1 MKIENIQPRENLV
14 AEARRRQSAFEHSS
28 VPTPQVYNL
37 AAQGWVVDGKIG
49 KFRTK
54 IKRAKSL
61 ASHVEDRTWTI
72 LYKMGF
78 PSLCNDGGAKIWQ
91 NDSVWNQL
99 DCFAQDEEAAIIV
112 ECKSAAEIKSKDNL
126 PKEIF
131 QLDAHRRN
139 VAQALREENPQR
151 RLRVGAILVLY
162 DIEPSDADI
171 ERANSSNVVL
181 LDAAALEY
189 YEKLVEHTGQAARY
203 QLLSEVFSNME
214 INNLKIIIPAVEA
227 KFGKSVAYTFAI
239 TPEHLLKLSYVA
251 HRNRGE
257 LGSAGSGAYQRMV
270 KKTRLAAIR
279 QFIEGGGVFP
289 TNIVV
294 NFTPPKNGGS
304 SGLRFEQTTQMD
316 GAAQNIKLGW
326 LHLPAR
332 YQSAW
337 IIDGQHRLL
346 AYSGLEKAEKSTLSV
361 TAFDGLDV
369 SEQSELFTKINSEQ
383 KKVSGS
389 LLTELYADLKWNS
402 DNEEEQVLS
411 IVSRAVLSLNS
422 RSSSPFYR
430 RILMA
435 DEVSTDTKCIS
446 LKSITEALRK
456 TGFFLVRRLH
466 SKWVEFGPLWAAKPE
481 PTLKRTRMV
490 LDGWFCAISKSAPD
504 VWKRG
509 KAEGGYVAMNNGI
522 VVCLEVLRSVFDHL
536 QAQGINVIA
545 LKDEE
550 LVKRIEPYGVLV
562 GEYFGSRMN
571 SELHQLR
578 RRVGTT
584 GQVEARYLVQ
594 ESIHEQI
601 PEYNP
606 DGLSQWMTN
615 RADDKKGE
623 AKELLLSIE
632 GRIRVKVVALLQ
644 NAFGPEHALWWLKLP
659 ETVRLSAAK
668 QREQDNRT
676 RGDEENY
683 LTFKDLRK
691 VITSYWQDVFQ
702 TTFAYGDRG
711 DKTKRTEWLA
721 DLALIQTVVMGK
733 ETISLNIEQFN
744 TIKKIDVWLNEVGV

>member
-1 MKIENIQPRENLV
+1 MKIENIQPRQNL
-14 AEARRRQSAFEHSS
+14 ATEAKRRQAAFEHSS
-28 VPTPQVYNL
+28 VPTPQIYNL
-37 AAQGWVVDGKIG
+37 EAQGWVVDGKTG
-49 KFRTK
+49 KFKTR

-61 ASHVEDRTWTI
+61 ASYIEDRTWTV
-72 LYKMGF
+72 LHKMGF
-78 PSLCNDGGAKIWQ
+78 PFLCSEGGAKIWQ
-91 NDSVWNQL
+91 NESVWNQL
-99 DCFAQDEEAAIIV
+99 DCLAYDEEAAVIV
-112 ECKSAAEIKSKDNL
+112 ECKSAEEIKSKDNL

-151 RLRVGAILVLY
+151 KLRVGAILVLY
-162 DIEPSDADI
+162 DIEPSEADI
-171 ERANSSNVVL
+171 ERANNSNIVL

-189 YEKLVEHTGQAARY
+189 YEKLVEHTGEAAKY

-279 QFIEGGGVFP
+279 KFIEGGGVFP

-294 NFTPPKNGGS
+294 NFTPPKSGGN
-304 SGLRFEQTTQMD
+304 SGLRFEQTTQLD
-316 GAAQNIKLGW
+316 GATQNIKLGW

-346 AYSGLEKAEKSTLSV
+346 AYSGLEKAKKAFLSV

-402 DNEEEQVLS
+402 DNEEEQVQS
-411 IVSRAVLSLNS
+411 IVSRAVLYLNS
-422 RSSSPFYR
+422 RTSSPFYR

-435 DEVSTDTKCIS
+435 DEISTDIKCIS
-446 LKSITEALRK
+446 LKSITDALRK
-456 TGFFLVRRLH
+456 PGFFLVRRLH
-466 SKWVEFGPLWAAKPE
+466 GKWIEFGPLWAAKPE
-481 PTLKRTRMV
+481 PTLKRTRTL
-490 LDGWFCAISKSAPD
+490 LDGWFCAVSKSASN
-504 VWKRG
+504 VWSKG
-509 KAEGGYVAMNNGI
+509 KAEGGYIAMNNGI

-536 QAQGINVIA
+536 QSQGINVIS
-545 LKDEE
+545 LKDDQLLTHIQPFGE
-550 LVKRIEPYGVLV
+550 LV
-562 GEYFGSRMN
+562 GEYFGTLTN

-578 RRVGTT
+578 RKVGTT

-594 ESIHEQI
+594 KAIHDQI
-601 PEYNP
+601 PDYNP
-606 DGLSQWMTN
+606 EGLAQWLSN
-615 RADDKKGE
+615 RADDKRGE
-623 AKELLLSIE
+623 AKQRLDSIE
-632 GRIRVKVVALLQ
+632 NRVRARVVKILQ
-644 NAFGPEHALWWLKLP
+644 EDFGFDHALWWSKIP
-659 ETVRLSAAK
+659 QTVRVTVAK
-668 QREQDNRT
+668 QREQDNRAK
-676 RGDEENY
+676 GDEEAY

-691 VITSYWQDVFQ
+691 IILSYWQDLFQ
-702 TTFAYGDRG
+702 SDFAYGIQG
-711 DKTKRTEWLA
+711 DKNKRTEWLA
-721 DLALIQTVVMGK
+721 ELSTIQALAVNNEANTLQM
-733 ETISLNIEQFN
+733 EQYSA
-744 TIKKIDVWLNEVGV
+744 IVRMDGWLAEKGI